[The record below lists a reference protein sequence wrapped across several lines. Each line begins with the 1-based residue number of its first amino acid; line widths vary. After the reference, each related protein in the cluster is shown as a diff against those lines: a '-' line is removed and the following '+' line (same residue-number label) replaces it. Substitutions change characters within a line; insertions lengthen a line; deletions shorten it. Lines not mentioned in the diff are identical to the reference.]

1 MPSSFEVTIRPSRGW
16 QPIDIK
22 EILVYRELLAFL
34 VWRDIKIRYRQ
45 TLLGGLWAVLQ
56 PLIAM
61 LIFTFIFN
69 RLAGVKSD
77 GPPYPLFAFA
87 GLVPWTFFST
97 AVSQSSNSLVSN
109 QQLVSKVYFPRV
121 FIPLGAIGALLLDL
135 GLTLGFLVLL
145 IFHYRWPISPNLLWL
160 PVFILAAVLAAS
172 GVGLTLSAFNVSFR
186 DVKYAVPFLI
196 QMGIFRVPGAEGR
209 EHFWALKDVT
219 FNVGEGDVVG
229 IVGRNGAGKSTL
241 LKVISR
247 ITDPTEGRVVLR
259 ARMASLLEVGTGFHP
274 DLTGRENIFLNGA
287 ILGMRKAEIVSKFD
301 EIVAFAELEKFLDT
315 PVKHYSSGMYVRL
328 GFAVAA
334 HLNPEILVVD
344 EVLSVGDIAFQKKCL
359 VKMNEV
365 SRVGRTVVRV

>member
-1 MPSSFEVTIRPSRGW
+1 M
-16 QPIDIK
+16 
-22 EILVYRELLAFL
+22 
-34 VWRDIKIRYRQ
+34 WRDIKIRYRQ

-87 GLVPWTFFST
+87 GLAPWTFFST

-109 QQLVSKVYFPRV
+109 QQLVSTVYLPRV
-121 FIPLGAIGALLLDL
+121 FIPLGAVGALLFVL

-196 QMGIFRVPGAEGR
+196 QIGIFV
-209 EHFWALKDVT
+209 
-219 FNVGEGDVVG
+219 
-229 IVGRNGAGKSTL
+229 
-241 LKVISR
+241 
-247 ITDPTEGRVVLR
+247 
-259 ARMASLLEVGTGFHP
+259 
-274 DLTGRENIFLNGA
+274 
-287 ILGMRKAEIVSKFD
+287 
-301 EIVAFAELEKFLDT
+301 T
-315 PVKHYSSGMYVRL
+315 PVIYPIRYIPHRWQMLVALNPMAGAVL
-328 GFAVAA
+328 GFRHALLGSEAPWNLVGWPLAVSVALFVA
-334 HLNPEILVVD
+334 GLVS
-344 EVLSVGDIAFQKKCL
+344 L
-359 VKMNEV
+359 
-365 SRVGRTVVRV
+365 R